1 MANTM
6 RVFSLLI
13 VCLILVG
20 LVLVGVVWMHPQKRP
35 AQAQKSPPPQTTAD
49 ARTLDKE
56 VERAQNL
63 VIAPWSGK
71 HRR

>member
-6 RVFSLLI
+6 RIFSILI
-13 VCLILVG
+13 VCLIVVG
-20 LVLVGVVWMHPQKRP
+20 LVLVSVVWMLPQKP
-35 AQAQKSPPPQTTAD
+35 AQAQKSPPPQTAAA
-49 ARTLDKE
+49 ARMVDKE
-56 VERAQNL
+56 VDRAQNP